1 VSARVF
7 DLVALLC
14 LAKRIAASWTR
25 PEGKKPAFTPRK
37 ARDVETRALFSMLA
51 AGNRPIAS

>member
-1 VSARVF
+1 
-7 DLVALLC
+7 

-25 PEGKKPAFTPRK
+25 PEGKKPFTPRK